1 MTVSLPKPNW
11 RSLQD
16 ARERTSTALA
26 GRLNAFKSRRGPTD
40 AAAAQE
46 WSSVMTAPARPVSAK
61 DRRITAA
68 AGTASATSTALD
80 QPKESRRKRSGDASE
95 VSTAWVLPGLV
106 LVLCLTSVGWF
117 FSSGTAA
124 AAWLIALVAI
134 AFVGAP
140 ITLLALRLMGF
151 EDRD

>member
-26 GRLNAFKSRRGPTD
+26 GRLNALKSRRGPTD
-40 AAAAQE
+40 AATAQE
-46 WSSVMTAPARPVSAK
+46 WSSVMTAPARPAGAKERRIGAVGAASAK
-61 DRRITAA
+61 TAA
-68 AGTASATSTALD
+68 LS
-80 QPKESRRKRSGDASE
+80 QPKESRRKRSGEASE

-106 LVLCLTSVGWF
+106 LVLCLTSIGWF
-117 FSSGTAA
+117 FASGTAA
-124 AAWLIALVAI
+124 AAWLIALLAI